1 MNAARVTVWA
11 WTVGLRDALAELG
24 SARLRWCLLCA
35 RVGWWGW
42 RPLCP
47 SMPITWVCVDQLAC
61 RSRRAVAWAR
71 RGRGWLRLL
80 A

>member
-1 MNAARVTVWA
+1 MNAARVTVRWA
-11 WTVGLRDALAELG
+11 VELRAAVGELAA
-24 SARLRWCLLCA
+24 ARLRWCLLCT

-47 SMPITWVCVDQLAC
+47 AMPITWVCADQLAC
-61 RSRRAVAWAR
+61 QGRRAAVAARVR
-71 RGRGWLRLL
+71 RGWRLL